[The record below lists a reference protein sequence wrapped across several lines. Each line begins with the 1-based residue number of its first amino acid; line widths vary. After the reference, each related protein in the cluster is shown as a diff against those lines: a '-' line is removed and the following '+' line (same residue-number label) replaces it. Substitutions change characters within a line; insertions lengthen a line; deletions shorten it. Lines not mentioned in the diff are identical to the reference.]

1 MIFLSGFTA
10 RKCRSVLW
18 ESSLNTPHA
27 ILAGDFADQA
37 GMKDFAKGF
46 ISKTR
51 FLQSTLRTRALM
63 VITPLLAT
71 AMRLPS
77 GEQAMA
83 VRWSACV

>member
-1 MIFLSGFTA
+1 MIFLSGFTV

-18 ESSLNTPHA
+18 ESSLNMSRA
-27 ILAGDFADQA
+27 ILGGDFADQER
-37 GMKDFAKGF
+37 MKDFAKGF

-71 AMRLPS
+71 AMCLPS

-83 VRWSACV
+83 VRWTACV